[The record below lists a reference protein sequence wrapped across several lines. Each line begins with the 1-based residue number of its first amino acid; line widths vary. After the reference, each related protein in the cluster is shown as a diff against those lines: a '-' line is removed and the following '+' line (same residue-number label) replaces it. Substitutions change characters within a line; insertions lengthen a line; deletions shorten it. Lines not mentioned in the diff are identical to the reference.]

1 MATNGIDVQVAPP
14 APARQRKF
22 QISGIA
28 VRLLI
33 AFVISWLIVMA
44 FFISGAV
51 SR

>member
-1 MATNGIDVQVAPP
+1 MYTSTNEIESPVASRRRSFPL
-14 APARQRKF
+14 
-22 QISGIA
+22 SGLA
-28 VRLLI
+28 LRLLI

>member
-1 MATNGIDVQVAPP
+1 MSTSTNEIETPIATTRRRSFP
-14 APARQRKF
+14 
-22 QISGIA
+22 ISGLA
-28 VRLLI
+28 LRLLI

>member
-1 MATNGIDVQVAPP
+1 VSTSTQEIETSITT
-14 APARQRKF
+14 RRRSF
-22 QISGIA
+22 RFSGLA
-28 VRLLI
+28 LRLLI

>member
-1 MATNGIDVQVAPP
+1 MSTTTKEIET
-14 APARQRKF
+14 
-22 QISGIA
+22 QITTRRRSFPLSGLA

-33 AFVISWLIVMA
+33 AFVISWVIVMA